1 MHRRS
6 VLSEKRAT
14 KRYPVRRISGR
25 TLVTL
30 GLAWS
35 LSTGAATDAQTGAPV
50 DQQIASS
57 IVDDIAAEVARI
69 RGLEF
74 ERTVPVAVVDDDAA
88 RQHFIDRLHG
98 FQTPEQLA
106 DIGRAYELLGL
117 LPVGFD
123 VLGAYL
129 GALREQAGGYYDPES
144 ASYYLLSDMPAELA
158 PAITAHELTHA
169 LEDQHFDL
177 DARLRESL
185 IDDDRMFAVGSVH
198 EGSAMLVMTVVV
210 AQRLVGGAMETADL
224 ARVAES
230 EAAKAE
236 MLLGL
241 PPVLL
246 RQMVGP
252 YVLGPSFLTGGELA
266 AIASQGYPVER
277 VNGVFASGPL
287 SSEQILHPEKYWDAA
302 LRDDPRPVTLD
313 GVGRQLGS
321 RWSRAADGVLGE
333 VGLALLVG
341 AATPVRLDSMV
352 PVRGEEW
359 TNEAARGWGG
369 DRWELWRNGKSE
381 IVLLATVWDGEEDAR
396 QFVESLPETGG
407 LRRQRSGDRVAVV
420 AGKLGARKTDRLL
433 ARMLEMGGPAA
444 E

>member
-1 MHRRS
+1 M
-6 VLSEKRAT
+6 KRH
-14 KRYPVRRISGR
+14 PVRRVTAA
-25 TLVTL
+25 TLVAACL
-30 GLAWS
+30 AWNGLAID
-35 LSTGAATDAQTGAPV
+35 AAADAESGAPL
-50 DQQIASS
+50 DQQLASRL
-57 IVDDIAAEVARI
+57 VADIAADVAQI

-74 ERTVPVAVVDDDAA
+74 ERTVPVAVVDDEAA
-88 RQHFIDRLHG
+88 RRHFIDRLHS

-117 LPVGFD
+117 LPPGFD
-123 VLGAYL
+123 MLGAYL

-177 DARLRESL
+177 DARLREAL
-185 IDDDRMFAVGSVH
+185 TDDDRMFALGSVH
-198 EGSAMLVMTVVV
+198 EGSAMLVMTIVV
-210 AQRLVGGAMETADL
+210 AERLVSGAMEMGDVAK
-224 ARVAES
+224 VAES

-236 MLLGL
+236 LLLGL

-246 RQMVGP
+246 RQMLGP
-252 YVLGPSFLTGGELA
+252 YVLGPSFLTRGELVS
-266 AIASQGYPVER
+266 IASQGYPVER
-277 VNGVFASGPL
+277 VNGVFESGPL
-287 SSEQILHPEKYWDAA
+287 SSEQILHPDKYWDAA
-302 LRDDPRPVTLD
+302 RRDDPRPVSLD
-313 GVGRQLGS
+313 GAGSRLGS

-369 DRWELWRNGKSE
+369 DRWELWRNGRSE
-381 IVLLATVWDGEEDAR
+381 IVLLATIWDGEEDAR
-396 QFVESLPETGG
+396 QFAESLLENRG

-433 ARMLEMGGPAA
+433 ARMLEAGGPAA